1 MKKNLLLSMF
11 LVLSVLF
18 LVGNMSEAARITCG
32 TVSSKAAA
40 CVPYAS
46 GKARAPSPKCCSN
59 LRQLAGLV
67 KNVGDKKAICQ
78 CLKDAGKSMGIQDR
92 YLTKIPRAC
101 NINVGFRVSASTDCS
116 KSVYILLL

>member
-1 MKKNLLLSMF
+1 MKNILLSMF

-18 LVGNMSEAARITCG
+18 LVGEAAVITCG
-32 TVSSKAAA
+32 TVNSKAGA

-46 GKARAPSPKCCSN
+46 GKAPAPSPTCCSN

-78 CLKDAGKSMGIQDR
+78 CLKNAGKSLGIQDR

-101 NINVGFRVSASTDCS
+101 NINVGFSVSTSTDCT
-116 KSVYILLL
+116 KIH